1 MNWHDVA
8 GLYAVQE
15 LQSLH
20 VAVFEDVIILN
31 FLLLLKNLSAAI
43 FHLY

>member
-8 GLYAVQE
+8 GLYAAQK

-20 VAVFEDVIILN
+20 VDVFEEVIILN
-31 FLLLLKNLSAAI
+31 LLLLLKNLSAAI